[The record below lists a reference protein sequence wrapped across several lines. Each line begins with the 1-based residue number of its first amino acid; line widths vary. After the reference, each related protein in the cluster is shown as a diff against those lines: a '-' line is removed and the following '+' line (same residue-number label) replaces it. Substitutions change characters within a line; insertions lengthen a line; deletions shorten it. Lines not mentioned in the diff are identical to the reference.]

1 MYKSKKV
8 SVVIGTYNEAGSIRS
23 VIQGFFATG
32 VVDEVVVV
40 DNNALG
46 NTREE
51 IEKTKAKRIVEK
63 KQGYGFAYMRGL
75 SEVTGDLIVMTE
87 ADGTFGLLAD
97 QAR

>member
-51 IEKTKAKRIVEK
+51 IEKC
-63 KQGYGFAYMRGL
+63 
-75 SEVTGDLIVMTE
+75 
-87 ADGTFGLLAD
+87 
-97 QAR
+97 